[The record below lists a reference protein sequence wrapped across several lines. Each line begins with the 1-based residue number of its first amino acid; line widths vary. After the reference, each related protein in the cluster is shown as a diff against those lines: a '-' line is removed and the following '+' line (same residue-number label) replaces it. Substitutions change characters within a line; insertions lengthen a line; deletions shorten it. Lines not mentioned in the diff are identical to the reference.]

1 MSNRVQFDIYVKDLG
16 SSPLLKFANTVEKTV
31 KRVKKLTGTLDR
43 DLIQTSKKVDVLSRS
58 FTKVGSGKTFSGLNK
73 SLQTASGYLDQIQQK
88 ANRLKTSGNNSSPG
102 RSGGGSSFGFL
113 GLGSLATLAGGYL
126 GAQGAGSVV
135 KMGGQMEQTRIVFE
149 TMLKSAEA
157 SKQMVDNINQFANV
171 TPYINNDLF
180 ESAKL
185 LLNFGRDGKHV
196 MSDIQMLGT
205 VAGGSKQKFDS
216 LSLAFAQTY
225 ASGRLMGQEVLQ
237 YVNAGFN
244 PLQEISVRTGKSMAV
259 LKKEMEEG
267 KISFEMVR
275 QAFQDA
281 TGEGGRFNGLLEKMS
296 TTLPGK
302 WSTFLGML
310 QLKLTNFAE
319 NGLNG
324 GLKKLIDFGIE
335 FMNKF
340 SPISDAFTKL
350 LNATKPL
357 ISQFTGMVKEGTL
370 VENIISGIV
379 NILNIATPIVSFFS
393 YALGS
398 VVALV
403 RDNWEWLKYFAGS
416 ILVVV
421 GAMKLWTMGVL
432 AFNFAMNLNPIS
444 LWIAGIAALVASIIW
459 AYNNFESF
467 RMLLGGIW
475 GVMKYIA
482 EGIGNLFTNPLDT
495 LKNTFTGLKNF
506 FLEQFK
512 PILEA
517 IDLIQKGEYLKA
529 AYAIGK
535 ASINFS
541 PLGMAYNVAAKVVGS
556 GAFKKGAEG
565 AKDSRIGF
573 PSFAS
578 GMSSMPAIATFGGGS
593 GSGAA
598 SGGVAAFGGSE
609 DGGVKAFKGSASTG
623 GKNIVIAIEALMK
636 DVTITAGS
644 IQEAAQNV
652 KDDLSAALMEVV
664 KDVEISYSS

>member
-1 MSNRVQFDIYVKDLG
+1 MSNRVQFDIFVKDLG
-16 SSPLLKFANTVEKTV
+16 SSPLLKFASNVEKTV
-31 KRVKKLTGTLDR
+31 KRVKKVTASLDK
-43 DLIQTSKKVDVLSRS
+43 DLLSTTKKVDSLSKS

-73 SLQTASGYLDQIQQK
+73 SLQTASGYLDRIQQK
-88 ANRLKTSGNNSSPG
+88 ANRLKSSGANTGSPG
-102 RSGGGSSFGFL
+102 RSGGGGFGFL

-126 GAQGAGSVV
+126 GAQGAGKVIGL
-135 KMGGQMEQTRIVFE
+135 GGSMEQTRIVFE

-171 TPYINNDLF
+171 TPYVNNDLF

-185 LLNFGRDGKHV
+185 LLNFGRDGKHI
-196 MSDIQMLGT
+196 MSDMKMLGA
-205 VAGGSKQKFDS
+205 VAGGNKQRFDS

-225 ASGRLMGQEVLQ
+225 ATGRLMGQDLLQ
-237 YVNAGFN
+237 FVSAGMN
-244 PLQEISVRTGKSMAV
+244 PLQQISVRTGKSMAV

-296 TTLPGK
+296 KTLPGK

-340 SPISDAFTKL
+340 SPISDAFTRL

-357 ISQFTGMVKEGTL
+357 ISQFTGMVREGTL
-370 VENIISGIV
+370 VENIIGGIV
-379 NILNIATPIVSFFS
+379 NMLNVATPVVSFFS

-398 VVALV
+398 VVKLIK
-403 RDNWEWLKYFAGS
+403 DNWEWLKFFGAG

-421 GAMKLWTMGVL
+421 GAMKIWTIAVA
-432 AFNFAMNLNPIS
+432 AFNAVMAINPIS
-444 LWIAGIAALVASIIW
+444 LWIIGISALVASIIY
-459 AYNNFESF
+459 AYNHFESF

-475 GVMKYIA
+475 GVMSYIA
-482 EGIGNLFTNPLDT
+482 EGIGNLFTSPVET
-495 LKNTFTGLKNF
+495 LKNTFSGLRNF

-535 ASINFS
+535 AAINFT
-541 PLGMAYNVAAKVVGS
+541 PAGMAFNVASKIGNSNAFKS
-556 GAFKKGAEG
+556 GANA

-573 PSFAS
+573 GLPSFGA
-578 GMSSMPAIATFGGGS
+578 GMSSMPALDAFGGGS
-593 GSGAA
+593 PSGVAPMGSG
-598 SGGVAAFGGSE
+598 SEEGS
-609 DGGVKAFKGSASTG
+609 VKGFKSTSTG
-623 GKNIVIAIEALMK
+623 GNSIVIAIEALMK
-636 DVTITAGS
+636 DVVINAGS
-644 IQEAAQNV
+644 V
-652 KDDLSAALMEVV
+652 KDAAEDVKTRLSAALLEVV
-664 KDVEISYSS
+664 KDVEISYTN